1 MLRSAYNPAKVTN
14 IAVAMSSLPSHTS
27 PRFRF
32 RLAAVYDWG
41 DIAAVTQQAYG
52 QYELGIM
59 EDCRASFQRGMH
71 SVLAAKDNPDME
83 WWVAETDHGISGAV
97 LFCHPG
103 ATVPALDDSTITLTQ
118 PEARLLSVS
127 PQARGMGLGKRLMQ
141 ICIQRARDIGAHS
154 LVCRAMP
161 EMDSAIRLC
170 EQMGFQKRTEAG
182 ARHGA
187 MARLIDYVYTITPE
201 EAPMPSPP
209 PL

>member
-1 MLRSAYNPAKVTN
+1 MDWTAYNRPKVTLF
-14 IAVAMSSLPSHTS
+14 IVVMSTLPSHTS

-32 RLAAVYDWG
+32 RLAAVHDWG

-59 EDCRASFQRGMH
+59 EDCRASFQRGMQ

-103 ATVPALDDSTITLTQ
+103 ATVPALDDSLVTLPL

-127 PQARGMGLGKRLMQ
+127 PQARGLGLGKRLMQ
-141 ICIQRARDIGAHS
+141 ICIQRARDIGAPM
-154 LVCRAMP
+154 LVCRTMP
-161 EMDSAIRLC
+161 EMDSAIKLC
-170 EQMGFQKRTEAG
+170 EHMGFEKRTEAG
-182 ARHGA
+182 SRHGA
-187 MARLIDYVYTITPE
+187 MARLIDYVYTIQPE
-201 EAPMPSPP
+201 DAPAPP
-209 PL
+209 PA

>member
-1 MLRSAYNPAKVTN
+1 
-14 IAVAMSSLPSHTS
+14 MSTLPSHTS

-32 RLAAVYDWG
+32 RLAAVHDWG

-59 EDCRASFQRGMH
+59 EDCRASFQRGMQ

-103 ATVPALDDSTITLTQ
+103 ATLPALDDSTVTLTQ

-127 PQARGMGLGKRLMQ
+127 PQARGQGLGHRLMQ
-141 ICIQRARDIGAHS
+141 ICIQRARDIGAS
-154 LVCRAMP
+154 TLVVRTMP
-161 EMDSAIRLC
+161 EMASANKLC
-170 EQMGFQKRTEAG
+170 QQMGFQKRTEAG
-182 ARHGA
+182 ARSGA
-187 MARLIDYVYTITPE
+187 MARLNDYTFAILPE
-201 EAPMPSPP
+201 DAPP
-209 PL
+209 PV